1 MIVMVLLYMRTA
13 LDPPPGLGRCCCL
26 GTLPLLCLLL
36 GPSFL
41 LQAESKKD
49 CIVVSA
55 TFPKRDSECWLG
67 RTYQADHL
75 DGGLQ
80 ILLLSEH
87 RLLQLLE
94 VLGQELDLLLVH
106 LGSVRGRLCRQRHC
120 GPSRESVI
128 QVSKRLRQR
137 CFRSTSEAYLFDIVA
152 CADVNDDVFQIRQ
165 LAGDVE

>member
-1 MIVMVLLYMRTA
+1 
-13 LDPPPGLGRCCCL
+13 
-26 GTLPLLCLLL
+26 
-36 GPSFL
+36 
-41 LQAESKKD
+41 
-49 CIVVSA
+49 
-55 TFPKRDSECWLG
+55 
-67 RTYQADHL
+67 
-75 DGGLQ
+75 
-80 ILLLSEH
+80 LLSEH

-94 VLGQELDLLLVH
+94 VLGQELDLLLIH
-106 LGSVRGRLCRQRHC
+106 LGSIRGRLCRRRQC